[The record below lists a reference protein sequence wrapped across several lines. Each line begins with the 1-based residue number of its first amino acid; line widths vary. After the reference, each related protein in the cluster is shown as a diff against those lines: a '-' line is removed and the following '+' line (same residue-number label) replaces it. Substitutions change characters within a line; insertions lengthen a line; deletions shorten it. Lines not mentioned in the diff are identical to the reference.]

1 MINKVLEK
9 MQSLKDKYAKMGM
22 ILDDIIID
30 ELKDDLS
37 NLSYSD
43 FAAIIQYFNDN
54 NIDAVTECE
63 DKEDVEDNVYKDINN
78 DYVDIDYINA
88 YMKDIKDIQVPT
100 AEEEYELCKKSS
112 EGDINARNELV
123 VKNLKLVVSI
133 AKYYSKDRNEFLD
146 LIQEGNLGLITAT
159 EKFDY
164 KLGFRFSTYAT
175 WWIKQAITRYK
186 SNNDLIRIPVHMK
199 ELMSKTNRII
209 TKYVTVYNDEP
220 SDEYLAE
227 QLSTANKKIT
237 VETVE
242 AIKKNIYMNQISSL
256 NTLVSEEGD
265 HDSSELMDFIANEDT
280 IDEATSIDNQIY
292 MDQVLS
298 NIHDSA
304 RNVDMFKMRFG
315 IYPYEEE
322 HTLEVIGNKYNLS
335 RERVRQIV
343 DKICN
348 RLKRASKLKY

>member
-1 MINKVLEK
+1 
-9 MQSLKDKYAKMGM
+9 
-22 ILDDIIID
+22 
-30 ELKDDLS
+30 
-37 NLSYSD
+37 
-43 FAAIIQYFNDN
+43 
-54 NIDAVTECE
+54 
-63 DKEDVEDNVYKDINN
+63 
-78 DYVDIDYINA
+78 
-88 YMKDIKDIQVPT
+88 
-100 AEEEYELCKKSS
+100 
-112 EGDINARNELV
+112 
-123 VKNLKLVVSI
+123 
-133 AKYYSKDRNEFLD
+133 
-146 LIQEGNLGLITAT
+146 
-159 EKFDY
+159 
-164 KLGFRFSTYAT
+164 
-175 WWIKQAITRYK
+175 
-186 SNNDLIRIPVHMK
+186 
-199 ELMSKTNRII
+199 
-209 TKYVTVYNDEP
+209 
-220 SDEYLAE
+220 
-227 QLSTANKKIT
+227 
-237 VETVE
+237 
-242 AIKKNIYMNQISSL
+242 MNQISSL

>member
-1 MINKVLEK
+1 MTNKVLEK

-54 NIDAVTECE
+54 NIDVVTECE

-78 DYVDIDYINA
+78 DYVDTDYINA

-209 TKYVTVYNDEP
+209 TKYATVYNDEP

-227 QLSTANKKIT
+227 QLSTTNKKIT
-237 VETVE
+237 VETV
-242 AIKKNIYMNQISSL
+242 AIIKKNIYMNQISSL
-256 NTLVSEEGD
+256 NTLISEEGD
-265 HDSSELMDFIANEDT
+265 HDNSELMDFIANEDT
-280 IDEATSIDNQIY
+280 IDEATNVDNQIY
-292 MDQVLS
+292 MNQVLS